1 MTTEVA
7 VLNKSGIALAAD
19 SAVTISSGNQ
29 SNNGKVY
36 NTVNKIF
43 MLSKHHPVGVMVY
56 GNADVNGIPWETLIK
71 VYRKKLG
78 DRSFSTVREYADD
91 FLSHLMSS
99 RSLIDD
105 AHRELFLTNKA
116 HELCNTLIEE
126 VTANLNEEQTPKDQ
140 IITRAAK
147 IAEGIIAFVKSEI
160 LKSCDTKRFDI
171 QIKSLTKTHS
181 PKFLDVIKVHLEKI
195 YDHIDPESI
204 NELIDSLCHYF
215 YSNYTI
221 GSDSGIVISGFGDD
235 EIFPQITSLRI
246 QGFFENTAKY
256 YRDEDKSFDEGN
268 FKFDDRVIPFAMADM
283 IHAFMTGIDPEIQG
297 FLSNRSK
304 ELLDDLSDQISSLVT
319 EGGADDRISPD
330 AVRQLIDAT
339 RSNFFEELT
348 QFQAQNHIAPVTSM
362 LQFLPKDELAEMA
375 ETLVSLIAFKKKVT
389 SVTESVGGPI
399 DVAIITK
406 GDGFVWI
413 KRKYY
418 FDPKLNQHYLSNYNR
433 D

>member
-19 SAVTISSGNQ
+19 SAVTITSGD
-29 SNNGKVY
+29 NNGKVY

-56 GNADVNGIPWETLIK
+56 GNANVNGIPWETLIK
-71 VYRKKLG
+71 VYRQQLG
-78 DRSFSTVREYADD
+78 GKSFPTVREYAED
-91 FLSHLMSS
+91 FLDHLKKS
-99 RSLIDD
+99 RNLIDD
-105 AHRELFLTNKA
+105 THRNLFLVSKVQ
-116 HELCNTLIEE
+116 E
-126 VTANLNEEQTPKDQ
+126 VCKSLLDEVANRLNSEQVSGNDIVK
-140 IITRAAK
+140 RAAK
-147 IAEGIIAFVKSEI
+147 IAEEIIAAAKKGIVSNCDYDRYEI
-160 LKSCDTKRFDI
+160 LIKRFI
-171 QIKSLTKTHS
+171 QTHS
-181 PKFLDVIKVHLEKI
+181 PRFLEVIRATLEEI
-195 YDHIDPESI
+195 YDEIDPEAI
-204 NELIDSLCHYF
+204 NELIDGLCYYF
-215 YSNYTI
+215 YSDFTI
-221 GSDSGIVISGFGDD
+221 GSDSGIVISGFGDN

-246 QGFFENTAKY
+246 QGFFDDTAKY
-256 YRDEDKSFDEGN
+256 YREDSKTFDKGN
-268 FKFDDRVIPFAMADM
+268 SSFDDRVIPFAMDDM

-297 FLSNRSK
+297 FLNTRST
-304 ELLDDLSDQISSLVT
+304 EMLDKL
-319 EGGADDRISPD
+319 ADDIGEALERAEVTDKVAPE
-330 AVRQLIDAT
+330 LIKKMTEST
-339 RSNFFEELT
+339 RNNFFRELDE
-348 QFQAQNHIAPVTSM
+348 FKAENHIAPVTSM
-362 LQFLPKDELAEMA
+362 LRFLPKDELAEMA